1 MPHDKVGEIIDIL
14 TNRRESIKEFKSQL
28 KLKEKI

>member
-14 TNRRESIKEFKSQL
+14 INRRESIKEFKSQL